1 MMCFLI
7 VLPCFCF
14 SKMNSRFV
22 CFQSRDFF
30 PEFFPRTFLPLFF
43 SRTFFP
49 RTFLPDF
56 LSLIFPVLF
65 SRNLFSR
72 ILFSIF
78 SRTYFPSVSMAAVAA
93 LRYMTAAVAAAA
105 RYPRAVRSS
114 HAHREKISTGKKYKK
129 ITGQNTGKNIR
140 EKSTVIYEK
149 QYGGKVQGKKY
160 GKKSTKKKVRKKN
173 TGKQSTGTKLRETV
187 T

>member
-1 MMCFLI
+1 
-7 VLPCFCF
+7 
-14 SKMNSRFV
+14 
-22 CFQSRDFF
+22 
-30 PEFFPRTFLPLFF
+30 
-43 SRTFFP
+43 
-49 RTFLPDF
+49 
-56 LSLIFPVLF
+56 
-65 SRNLFSR
+65 
-72 ILFSIF
+72 
-78 SRTYFPSVSMAAVAA
+78 MAAVAA

-160 GKKSTKKKVRKKN
+160 GKKSTKKKYWKTKYGNKIEGNCHVTSGQGLVRP
-173 TGKQSTGTKLRETV
+173 LPV
-187 T
+187 

>member
-1 MMCFLI
+1 
-7 VLPCFCF
+7 
-14 SKMNSRFV
+14 
-22 CFQSRDFF
+22 
-30 PEFFPRTFLPLFF
+30 
-43 SRTFFP
+43 
-49 RTFLPDF
+49 
-56 LSLIFPVLF
+56 
-65 SRNLFSR
+65 
-72 ILFSIF
+72 
-78 SRTYFPSVSMAAVAA
+78 MAAVAA

-114 HAHREKISTGKKYKK
+114 HAHREKISIGKKYKK

-173 TGKQSTGTKLRETV
+173 TGKQSTGTILRETV